1 MNINEKISLISVPR
15 FQQGLR
21 YDDLFLLTGL
31 IYILQQRKTILHVIP
46 EMNVFVC
53 FMVQSFAYEIL
64 HYYEPNS
71 NITVFDNIENIR
83 KKAIILYSKNIE
95 LFGLNIND

>member
-1 MNINEKISLISVPR
+1 MLINKKIIISFGLIVCILMPKIDLISVPG
-15 FQQGLR
+15 FHQGIR

-31 IYILQQRKTILHVIP
+31 IYILQQRKKFLHVIP

-53 FMVQSFAYEIL
+53 FMVQSLAYEIL

-71 NITVFDNIENIR
+71 NITVFYNIENIR
-83 KKAIILYSKNIE
+83 KKL
-95 LFGLNIND
+95 

>member
-1 MNINEKISLISVPR
+1 
-15 FQQGLR
+15 
-21 YDDLFLLTGL
+21 
-31 IYILQQRKTILHVIP
+31 
-46 EMNVFVC
+46 MNVFVC
-53 FMVQSFAYEIL
+53 FMVQSLAYEIL

>member
-1 MNINEKISLISVPR
+1 
-15 FQQGLR
+15 
-21 YDDLFLLTGL
+21 
-31 IYILQQRKTILHVIP
+31 
-46 EMNVFVC
+46 MNVFVC
-53 FMVQSFAYEIL
+53 FMVQSLADEIL

-71 NITVFDNIENIR
+71 NITVFYNIENIR